1 MEAIRRLREANGY
14 SQLEFAMALGVT
26 QGAVSH
32 WETGRRKPD
41 IDDLVRIAQLFHCT
55 IDDLIKED

>member
-41 IDDLVRIAQLFHCT
+41 IDDLVRIAQLFHCKL
-55 IDDLIKED
+55 DDLIKED

>member
-1 MEAIRRLREANGY
+1 MNNIRRIRVEKGF
-14 SQLEFAMALGVT
+14 SQLEFAMAMGVT

-41 IDDLVRIAQLFHCT
+41 IDDLKRMAELLGCKV
-55 IDDLIKED
+55 DDLIDK

>member
-1 MEAIRRLREANGY
+1 MTAIRKLREAKGF

-32 WETGRRKPD
+32 WENGRRKPD
-41 IDDLVRIAQLFHCT
+41 IDDLVRIAELLGCKL
-55 IDDLIKED
+55 DDLIEK